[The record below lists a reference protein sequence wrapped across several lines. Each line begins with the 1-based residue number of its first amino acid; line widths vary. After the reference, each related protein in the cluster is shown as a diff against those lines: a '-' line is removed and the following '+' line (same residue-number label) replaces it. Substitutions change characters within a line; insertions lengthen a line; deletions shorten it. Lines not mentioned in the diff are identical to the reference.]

1 MRFENNTMRSF
12 DPDII
17 PHHEIHRL
25 LVGGVA
31 PRPIALVS
39 SLDKDGGS
47 NLSPFSFINVFGVNP
62 AVLCFSPA
70 FSGKTGMPK
79 HTMLNILQT
88 RECTVSIVTYEMVHQ
103 ISLASAPYD
112 RGVDEFTKSGLTK
125 RASVKIAPPG
135 VAESPFV
142 METKLLHHID
152 FGKAHGSAN
161 LMICEVVML
170 HVNENV
176 LTEQG
181 SVDPLLIDQVAR
193 LGGPYYTRAKRGI
206 FALPQPGKPLAGID
220 RLPEEIRSS
229 PILTGK
235 HLAQLAS
242 LEELPEPLI
251 ENDST
256 IIVRHTQARELLEQ
270 GNVSEAW
277 NVLLG
282 KM

>member
-1 MRFENNTMRSF
+1 MPSF

-39 SLDKDGGS
+39 SLDKSGAS
-47 NLSPFSFINVFGVNP
+47 NLSPFSFFNVFGVNP

-70 FSGKTGMPK
+70 YSGKTGQPK
-79 HTMLNILQT
+79 HTMLNILET

-125 RASVKIAPPG
+125 RASIKVDPPG

-142 METKLLHHID
+142 MEAKLVHHID
-152 FGKAHGSAN
+152 FDKRHGSAN

-170 HVNENV
+170 HVSESV

-181 SVDPLLIDQVAR
+181 AVDPVLIDQVAR

-206 FALPQPGKPLAGID
+206 FALPQPGAPLAGVD

-229 PILTGK
+229 PILTGQN
-235 HLAQLAS
+235 LAQLAS
-242 LEELPEPLI
+242 LEEIPAGSI
-251 ENDST
+251 EDDATLES
-256 IIVRHTQARELLEQ
+256 RHLLAKEYLDR
-270 GNVSEAW
+270 GDVSGAW
-277 NVLLG
+277 KTLTG
-282 KM
+282 A

>member
-1 MRFENNTMRSF
+1 MRLY

-17 PHHEIHRL
+17 PHQEIHRL

-31 PRPIALVS
+31 PRPVALVS
-39 SLDKDGGS
+39 SLDKYGSS
-47 NLSPFSFINVFGVNP
+47 NLSPFSFFNVFGVNP

-70 FSGKTGMPK
+70 YSGKTGMPK
-79 HTMLNILQT
+79 HTMLNILET
-88 RECTVSIVTYEMVHQ
+88 NECTVSIVTYEMVHQ

-112 RGVDEFTKSGLTK
+112 RGIDEFTKSGLTK
-125 RASVKIAPPG
+125 RPSVKVAPPG

-142 METKLLHHID
+142 MEAKLLQHLD

-170 HVNENV
+170 HINENV
-176 LTEQG
+176 LTDQG

-242 LEELPEPLI
+242 LEELPANTLED
-251 ENDST
+251 DST
-256 IIVRHTQARELLEQ
+256 MEARHTAALEFLESGDVDGAWRALTARSPDPQAML
-270 GNVSEAW
+270 
-277 NVLLG
+277 
-282 KM
+282 

>member
-1 MRFENNTMRSF
+1 MRSF

-17 PHHEIHRL
+17 AHHEIHRL

-39 SLDKDGGS
+39 SLDNHGAS
-47 NLSPFSFINVFGVNP
+47 NLSPFSFFNVFGVNP

-70 FSGKTGMPK
+70 YSGKTGHPK
-79 HTMLNILQT
+79 HTMLNILET

-125 RASVKIAPPG
+125 LPSLKVAPPG

-142 METKLLHHID
+142 MEAKLLHHID
-152 FGKAHGSAN
+152 FGKLPGSAN

-170 HVNENV
+170 HVSESV

-181 SVDPLLIDQVAR
+181 GVDPLLIDQVAR

-206 FALPQPGKPLAGID
+206 FALSQPSKPLAGID

-235 HLAQLAS
+235 QLAQLAS
-242 LEELPEPLI
+242 LEELPNFLHDD
-251 ENDST
+251 DST
-256 IIVRHTQARELLEQ
+256 IEKRHTAARDLLEQ
-270 GNVSEAW
+270 GDVESAW
-277 NVLLG
+277 KAL
-282 KM
+282 MSS

>member
-1 MRFENNTMRSF
+1 MRSF

-39 SLDKDGGS
+39 SLDKHGAS
-47 NLSPFSFINVFGVNP
+47 NLSPFSFFNVFGVNP

-70 FSGKTGMPK
+70 YSGKTGNPK
-79 HTMLNILQT
+79 HTMLNILDT

-125 RASVKIAPPG
+125 RPSVKVAPPG

-142 METKLLHHID
+142 MEAKLLHHID
-152 FGKAHGSAN
+152 FGKRPGSAN
-161 LMICEVVML
+161 LMICELVML
-170 HVNENV
+170 HVNECV

-181 SVDPLLIDQVAR
+181 GVDPLLIDQVAR

-206 FALPQPGKPLAGID
+206 FALPQPGTPLAGID

-229 PILTGK
+229 PILTGR

-242 LEELPEPLI
+242 LEEIPSDTI
-251 ENDST
+251 EDEST
-256 IIVRHTQARELLEQ
+256 MKTAAAPAAKELLEQ
-270 GNVSEAW
+270 GNVGDAW
-277 NVLLG
+277 KALVQVKSG
-282 KM
+282 

>member
-1 MRFENNTMRSF
+1 MRSF
-12 DPDII
+12 DPDSIS
-17 PHHEIHRL
+17 HQEIHRL

-39 SLDKDGGS
+39 SLDKDGKS
-47 NLSPFSFINVFGVNP
+47 NLSPFSFFNVFGVNP

-70 FSGKTGMPK
+70 YSGKTGNPK
-79 HTMLNILQT
+79 HTMLNILET
-88 RECTVSIVTYEMVHQ
+88 RECTVSIVTFDMVNQ

-125 RASVKIAPPG
+125 RPSVKVAPPG

-142 METKLLHHID
+142 MEAKLLHHVD
-152 FGKAHGSAN
+152 FGKRHGSAN

-170 HVNENV
+170 HVSENV

-181 SVDPLLIDQVAR
+181 GVDPLLIDQVAR

-242 LEELPEPLI
+242 LEELPAGFI
-251 ENDST
+251 ENDAT
-256 IIVRHTQARELLEQ
+256 IETRHTAARELLER
-270 GNVSEAW
+270 GDVDGAW
-277 NVLLG
+277 KTLLG
-282 KM
+282 